1 MSGTLGPDES
11 LRERAQMPSSKKP
24 TQQSVK
30 PFEKLSPEAKEH
42 VLREAKRLLDA
53 ERLYMSKLGSPKVQ

>member
-1 MSGTLGPDES
+1 
-11 LRERAQMPSSKKP
+11 MPSSKKP